1 VRQGDKFCK
10 GCGGEIPSFEDTKPM
25 NRSERFEANLTG
37 RFERQEKWP
46 FWKRLQKVYTS
57 PREAMNNIAFAPD
70 YVGVI
75 FILVLNAVIG
85 TFSAAIMFQKLQFT
99 GPYEQ
104 EIAFAANSIL
114 MILLFLVPVVL
125 IIRWLVKSLLA
136 YLLCDSGSSW
146 NFEDAASV
154 TGYSYAPSLVMSLIG
169 VLIIWLFVPTV
180 TIDTTNP
187 ELAIIILENQIATL
201 SWIQIV
207 FTLPVTLIELFWKS
221 YLGGIGVNEST
232 LGKCSENKAFI
243 IFIFLGLLGILL
255 DYYS

>member
-1 VRQGDKFCK
+1 MKR
-10 GCGGEIPSFEDTKPM
+10 T
-25 NRSERFEANLTG
+25 ERFETNLTG
-37 RFERQEKWP
+37 KFERHEQWP
-46 FWKRLQKVYTS
+46 FWKRLQKVFTS
-57 PREAMNNIAFAPD
+57 PRKAMTNIASAPD
-70 YVGVI
+70 YVGVV
-75 FILVLNAVIG
+75 FIIVLSAVMG

-114 MILLFLVPVVL
+114 MLLLLVVPIIM

-146 NFEDAASV
+146 DFEDAASV
-154 TGYSYAPSLVMSLIG
+154 TGYSYAPSLLMSLIG
-169 VLIIWLFVPTV
+169 IFIIWTFVPTV

-187 ELAIIILENQIATL
+187 ELAMIILENQIATL

-221 YLGGIGVNEST
+221 YLGGIGVHEST
-232 LGKCSENKAFI
+232 LGECSENKAFI